1 MLLLILKDIMA
12 LFCKKTFS
20 FRSPFPLSFPNA
32 LRPDCP
38 LRKCRGQQ
46 NSSENSEETESTEE
60 TEHSEDSDNSEMTAF
75 PVACQVGQAFLPAL

>member
-1 MLLLILKDIMA
+1 MA

-20 FRSPFPLSFPNA
+20 SRSPLPVSFTNA
-32 LRPDCP
+32 LRPDSP
-38 LRKCRGQQ
+38 LRQFREQQ
-46 NSSENSEETESTEE
+46 NSSENSESTEG

>member
-1 MLLLILKDIMA
+1 MA

-20 FRSPFPLSFPNA
+20 SRSPLPVSFTNA
-32 LRPDCP
+32 LRPDSP
-38 LRKCRGQQ
+38 LRQFREQQ
-46 NSSENSEETESTEE
+46 NSSENSESTEETESTAG